1 MIESAAPGN
10 YRLFLAI
17 SLPEAVISKLQEI
30 QRLLRKTVG
39 GAQVRWT
46 NREQL
51 HLTMKF
57 LGNVSVEQC
66 PALLSAVNE
75 TCALFPP
82 LQLRAGG
89 IGFFPNAR
97 NPRVI
102 WVGVEDSGRLLPKLH
117 EEFEARVASFSAEER
132 ENRFQAHVT
141 LARVKQMHRE
151 EAEKLG
157 LIARSSKPDDL
168 GSWTALHVDLIRS
181 RLSAQ
186 GANHSIMGRAAFSAI
201 VQQ

>member
-1 MIESAAPGN
+1 MIESAASGN

-17 SLPEAVISKLQEI
+17 SLPEEVISKLQEI
-30 QRLLRKTVG
+30 QRSLRKAVG

-57 LGNVSVEQC
+57 LGNVRVEQC

-75 TCALFPP
+75 TCASFPP
-82 LQLRAGG
+82 LRLTAGG
-89 IGFFPNAR
+89 IGFFPNAP

-117 EEFEARVASFSAEER
+117 EEFEARVGSFSGEER

-141 LARVKQMHRE
+141 LARVKRMRRE
-151 EAEKLG
+151 EAEL
-157 LIARSSKPDDL
+157 LAQIVRSSNTDDL
-168 GSWTALHVDLIRS
+168 GSWTASHVDLIRS
-181 RLSAQ
+181 QLSVE
-186 GANHSIMGRAAFSAI
+186 GASYSIMGRAAFSAI
-201 VQQ
+201 IQQ